1 MDGDGARGRDGRGE
15 DMARPGDGARPLG
28 SGCRTGAPVAAQ
40 EKRAPLSLR
49 SSVEHMVCHVR
60 GNHVET
66 CIIVWSIAFLM
77 KHPMIAPHDS
87 LISPCSIEIP
97 LVTS

>member
-15 DMARPGDGARPLG
+15 DIPRAGDGARPLG

-49 SSVEHMVCHVR
+49 SSVQHMVCLWDDAPVS
-60 GNHVET
+60 T
-66 CIIVWSIAFLM
+66 LFLALGGCD
-77 KHPMIAPHDS
+77 KPPG
-87 LISPCSIEIP
+87 
-97 LVTS
+97 